1 MPINVFI
8 SYAHRDR
15 KLRDELAAHLS
26 NLRNQHVIHDW
37 FDGDILPGIEWE
49 QDILDHL
56 STARI
61 ILLLI
66 SAYFM
71 NSTFCTSVE
80 LQQAI
85 VRHEAHEAHVIPIIL
100 RPTDW
105 KDAPFAKLQVL
116 PTNGKPVSK
125 WPTHHDAFEDV
136 VKGVRR
142 AIEELNARVS
152 PKPSTS
158 PSRATGT
165 ISMHVGQV
173 PIWNV
178 PFRRNP
184 FFSGRDTV
192 LHTLHQALTRQRT
205 AVLTQVQTQAI
216 SGLGGIG
223 KTQTAIEYAYRYRDE
238 YRVVLW
244 AKADSREALSSDFV
258 AIAGV
263 LQLPEKDAQDQS
275 LTVNAIKQ
283 WLERSTDWL
292 LILDNADDLPIAQQF
307 LPTTGKGHIL
317 LTTRARPMGK
327 IAQRVELDTMEPEE
341 GILLLLRRAGILSP
355 DAPLAAA
362 SAVDRAQALQLVAAL
377 GGLPLALDQAGA
389 YIEETGSALLRYLEL
404 YQTRRQALLKRRSK
418 LPTDHPEPVAT
429 TWSLSFQQ
437 VEQANPAAAE
447 LLRFC
452 AFLHPDA
459 IPEEL
464 ISNPVNSCIFAR
476 L

>member
-1 MPINVFI
+1 
-8 SYAHRDR
+8 
-15 KLRDELAAHLS
+15 
-26 NLRNQHVIHDW
+26 
-37 FDGDILPGIEWE
+37 
-49 QDILDHL
+49 
-56 STARI
+56 
-61 ILLLI
+61 
-66 SAYFM
+66 
-71 NSTFCTSVE
+71 
-80 LQQAI
+80 
-85 VRHEAHEAHVIPIIL
+85 
-100 RPTDW
+100 
-105 KDAPFAKLQVL
+105 
-116 PTNGKPVSK
+116 
-125 WPTHHDAFEDV
+125 
-136 VKGVRR
+136 
-142 AIEELNARVS
+142 
-152 PKPSTS
+152 
-158 PSRATGT
+158 
-165 ISMHVGQV
+165 MHVGQV

-404 YQTRRQALLKRRSK
+404 YQTRRQALLRRRSK